1 MLVKEVSQFREM
13 KSAAIKATQ
22 AGVST
27 STSTRNQQRIT
38 QPDFPVEKYR
48 KRRNLPD
55 GSIPTKIRIE
65 STPATEIYP
74 DATGDEAMRA
84 QTPPSHPRYHSYSAV
99 NIVVLAD
106 DTNNKQRRWC
116 TCTSIHCWYALRE
129 ESRDEEEKFVWS
141 KDISNTRDDWQ
152 SWRTN
157 AKVVYFLCY

>member
-1 MLVKEVSQFREM
+1 MLVREVSQFREM
-13 KSAAIKATQ
+13 KSAVIKATQ

-65 STPATEIYP
+65 STPATKIYP

-84 QTPPSHPRYHSYSAV
+84 QTPPSPEHHQQV
-99 NIVVLAD
+99 ITTKTHKWN
-106 DTNNKQRRWC
+106 
-116 TCTSIHCWYALRE
+116 
-129 ESRDEEEKFVWS
+129 
-141 KDISNTRDDWQ
+141 
-152 SWRTN
+152 
-157 AKVVYFLCY
+157 